1 MVMMSLNLQ
10 NRNVPSKDCSVPGCS
25 GKMTLR
31 GRQEVANAGPEGLSG
46 ATWVCDTDPTHVES
60 ANAGGE

>member
-1 MVMMSLNLQ
+1 MMSPNLQ